1 MFKIE
6 MNFTY
11 GWDDAGWTETDP
23 DSDKERPCRFLTREA
38 AQAAIDEFIKDQHE
52 AVDAGDMA
60 DKYDPEDYRVMEV
73 K

>member
-6 MNFTY
+6 HHFLY
-11 GWDDAGWTETDP
+11 GWDDAGWTETEANDEV
-23 DSDKERPCRFLTREA
+23 ERPCRFPTREA

-52 AVDAGDMA
+52 AVDAGDMV
-60 DKYDPEDYRVMEV
+60 DKYDPEDYRVTEV